1 MYRRNRRHKKFSNL
15 AFAILCIV
23 AIITLG
29 TLLYINDKQ
38 EKEQQIKYE
47 QIAREEREKQKKIE
61 DQSNITLT
69 QDNIAFLDD
78 SEAEEVVS
86 TERMIQIARF
96 TSGYLNKASVNFS
109 LDEIDV
115 ENYSDS
121 DLNMLV
127 FSAYSEKTAEAINVR
142 IGTESS
148 KYFISKEKS
157 VFYLPISNLGKISIS
172 LDGDFQNTYIGD
184 IGIYKMSNPDIR
196 LCRYGQ
202 YNLGESKEFQ
212 LSNVD
217 STACRDLVI
226 SGDYNYVLFK
236 NELRVQGK
244 NDEVIGT
251 LSGLGNTVHMCA
263 VNEKTLAITARENDV
278 YLVDVSDAANPK
290 IVSTYDGMDLETGI
304 SSNGQYLFICSR
316 YYGVE
321 IVDISNINRPVTC
334 SVVYTGGECIE
345 CAIEG
350 SKLYISNW
358 NLKKVFVFDVSN
370 PNKPVELY
378 NISTDGNPY
387 GIEVV
392 DNKIFV
398 ATGHH
403 SAGNYTSVKS
413 GGYGAGHGFEVYD
426 ISGEQATWISTSK
439 IDGRLYYA
447 ADDSWGIYIDG
458 NYAFLSS
465 TYAGVFVYDISDI
478 SNPKR
483 VGTAEVRI
491 ANGTD
496 KYSYYESDRYI
507 FPYNPE
513 EYIDD
518 TFAKIAFDDGTVYLA
533 GQTTGLYKM
542 PFAESMYLDTENRD
556 TLEDNDGEYFT
567 SFKEIKTY
575 KLNSSVVTTKSCVNA
590 ICEYN
595 GYVFLGCGDNGIDVR
610 DIDGN
615 ELFSV
620 DTSGPVQDLKIVGNY
635 LYVAE
640 GNYGIEVYSVDK
652 NGQLQLANTYRCTLK
667 NETVTQL
674 NITPDGKNM
683 LAQDGWTRLS
693 VFRISASDGG
703 LDLLERF
710 TSGSMYFRNMINSD
724 GVTDAIGYE
733 NSREVGIYTVNGTD
747 LSEITTLSNSVYD
760 ERNGM
765 CFYNN
770 NLIVITGG
778 GFVKVP
784 IEQIKEMN
792 DLNNLS
798 VTTFGEDLKL
808 KGKVIANDGV
818 MVVNDPYDK
827 KLTVIDITDLND
839 PHIVFSVKTS
849 GNPDIAYI
857 SADRIFVPLKYQGY
871 MIIYR

>member
-1 MYRRNRRHKKFSNL
+1 MYRRSRRHKKFPDL
-15 AFAILCIV
+15 ALAILGVV
-23 AIITLG
+23 AFVTLG
-29 TLLYINDKQ
+29 ALLFINDKQ
-38 EKEQQIKYE
+38 EKEQQAKYE
-47 QIAREEREKQKKIE
+47 QIAREEREKQKEIE
-61 DQSNITLT
+61 TQYNIILT

-78 SEAEEVVS
+78 SEAEEVIS
-86 TERMIQIARF
+86 TEKMIEIARF
-96 TSGYLNKASVNFS
+96 TSGYLNNATVNFS
-109 LDEIDV
+109 LDKGNV
-115 ENYSDS
+115 EKYSDN

-127 FSAYSEKTAEAINVR
+127 FSAYSEETAEAINVC

-148 KYFISKEKS
+148 KYFI
-157 VFYLPISNLGKISIS
+157 
-172 LDGDFQNTYIGD
+172 D
-184 IGIYKMSNPDIR
+184 
-196 LCRYGQ
+196 
-202 YNLGESKEFQ
+202 
-212 LSNVD
+212 
-217 STACRDLVI
+217 
-226 SGDYNYVLFK
+226 
-236 NELRVQGK
+236 
-244 NDEVIGT
+244 
-251 LSGLGNTVHMCA
+251 
-263 VNEKTLAITARENDV
+263 
-278 YLVDVSDAANPK
+278 NPK

-304 SSNGQYLFICSR
+304 SSNGQYLFVCSR

-321 IVDISNINRPVTC
+321 IVDISNINKPVTC
-334 SVVYTGGECIE
+334 SVIYTGGECIE

-392 DNKIFV
+392 DNKIFI

-403 SAGNYTSVKS
+403 SAGNYTSMKS

-426 ISGEQATWISTSK
+426 ISGEKATWISTSK

-447 ADDSWGIYIDG
+447 ADDSWGIYING

-465 TYAGVFVYDISDI
+465 TYAGVFVYDISDV

-507 FPYNPE
+507 FPYNPA

-542 PFAESMYLDTENRD
+542 SFAESKYQDTVNMG
-556 TLEDNDGEYFT
+556 TLEDNDGEYFK

-575 KLNSSVVTTKSCVNA
+575 KLNSSVITTGSCVNA

-595 GYVFLGCGDNGIDVR
+595 GYIFLGCGNNGIDVR

-615 ELFSV
+615 ELFSM
-620 DTSGPVQDLKIVGNY
+620 DTSGPVQDLKLVGNY

-640 GNYGIEVYSVDK
+640 GNYGIEVYLIDK
-652 NGQLQLANTYRCTLK
+652 NGQLQLTNSYQCTLK

-693 VFRISASDGG
+693 VFGISSLDGG
-703 LDLLERF
+703 LDLLESF
-710 TSGSMYFRNMINSD
+710 TSASMYFRNMINSD

-733 NSREVGIYTVNGTD
+733 NSREVGIYTVNGSD

-778 GFVKVP
+778 GFATVP
-784 IEQIKEMN
+784 IDQLTKMN

-798 VTTFGEDLKL
+798 VTTFGENLKL

-827 KLTVIDITDLND
+827 KLTVLDITDLHD
-839 PHIVFSVKTS
+839 PHIILSANTS

-857 SADRIFVPLKYQGY
+857 TADRIFVPLKYQGY

>member
-1 MYRRNRRHKKFSNL
+1 ML
-15 AFAILCIV
+15 AILCIM
-23 AIITLG
+23 ASITLG
-29 TLLYINDKQ
+29 TLLYINNKQ
-38 EKEQQIKYE
+38 EKEQQARYE
-47 QIAREEREKQKKIE
+47 QIAHEEREKRKEIE
-61 DQSNITLT
+61 AQSNITLT
-69 QDNIAFLDD
+69 QDNITFLAD
-78 SEAEEVVS
+78 SEAEEVIS
-86 TERMIQIARF
+86 TEKMIEIAEF
-96 TSGYLNKASVNFS
+96 TSGYLNKASVSFS
-109 LDEIDV
+109 LDNIDV
-115 ENYSDS
+115 ENYSDNN
-121 DLNMLV
+121 LNMLV
-127 FSAYSEKTAEAINVR
+127 FSAYSEETSEAINVR

-148 KYFISKEKS
+148 KYYINKEKS
-157 VFYLPISNLGKISIS
+157 VFYLPISSLESISIS
-172 LDGDFQNTYIGD
+172 LDGDFQNTYIGN
-184 IGIYKMSNPDIR
+184 ISIYKMANPDIR
-196 LCRYGQ
+196 LCKYGQ
-202 YNLGESKEFQ
+202 FNLGENKDFQ
-212 LSNVD
+212 LLNVD
-217 STACRDLVI
+217 STACRDIII
-226 SGDYNYVLFK
+226 SRDYNYVLFK

-244 NDEVIGT
+244 NDQVIGT
-251 LSGLGNTVHMCA
+251 LSGLGNTSHMCF
-263 VNEKTLAITARENDV
+263 VNDKTLAITARENDV
-278 YLVDVSDAANPK
+278 YLVDISEAANPK

-321 IVDISNINRPVTC
+321 IVDISNINKPVTC
-334 SVVYTGGECIE
+334 SVIYTGGECIE

-370 PNKPVELY
+370 PNKPIELY

-392 DNKIFV
+392 DNKLFI

-403 SAGNYTSVKS
+403 SAGNHASMTS

-426 ISGEQATWISTSK
+426 ISGENATWISTSK

-447 ADDSWGIYIDG
+447 ADDSWGIYVNG

-465 TYAGVFVYDISDI
+465 TYAGVFVYDISYI

-496 KYSYYESDRYI
+496 EYSYYESNAYI
-507 FPYNPE
+507 FPYDPE

-542 PFAESMYLDTENRD
+542 SFAESSYQDTVIRS
-556 TLEDNDGEYFT
+556 TLEDNNGEYFKG
-567 SFKEIKTY
+567 FNEIKTY
-575 KLNSSVVTTKSCVNA
+575 KINSSVITTGYCVNA

-595 GYVFLGCGDNGIDVR
+595 GYVFLGCGDNGIDIR
-610 DIDGN
+610 DKNGN
-615 ELFSV
+615 KLFSV
-620 DTSGPVQDLKIVGNY
+620 DTPGPVQDLKIVENY

-640 GNYGIEVYSVDK
+640 GNYGIEVYLVDK
-652 NGQLQLANTYRCTLK
+652 DGKLQLVNTYRCTLR

-683 LAQDGWTRLS
+683 LVQDGWTRLGIFS
-693 VFRISASDGG
+693 GSSSDDG
-703 LDLLERF
+703 LNLLESF

-724 GVTDAIGYE
+724 GVTAAIGYE
-733 NSREVGIYTVNGTD
+733 NSREVGIYTVNGTE
-747 LSEITTLSNSVYD
+747 LSEITTFSNSVYD

-778 GFVKVP
+778 GFAAIP
-784 IEQIKEMN
+784 IEQLTKID

-798 VTTFGEDLKL
+798 VNTFGEDLKL

-827 KLTVIDITDLND
+827 KITVLDITDINE
-839 PHIVFSVKTS
+839 PHIILSVNTS

-857 SADRIFVPLKYQGY
+857 TADRIFVPLKYQGY
-871 MIIYR
+871 MIIDR

>member
-1 MYRRNRRHKKFSNL
+1 MYRRSRRHKKFPDL
-15 AFAILCIV
+15 ALAILGVV
-23 AIITLG
+23 AFVTLG
-29 TLLYINDKQ
+29 ALLFINDKQ
-38 EKEQQIKYE
+38 EKEQQAKYE
-47 QIAREEREKQKKIE
+47 QIAREEREKQKEIE
-61 DQSNITLT
+61 TQYNIILT

-78 SEAEEVVS
+78 SEAEEVIS
-86 TERMIQIARF
+86 TEKMIEIARF
-96 TSGYLNKASVNFS
+96 TSGYLNNATVNFS
-109 LDEIDV
+109 LDKGNV
-115 ENYSDS
+115 EKYSDN

-127 FSAYSEKTAEAINVR
+127 FSAYSEETAEAINVC

-148 KYFISKEKS
+148 KYFIDKEKS
-157 VFYLPISNLGKISIS
+157 VFYLPISSLGKISVS

-184 IGIYKMSNPDIR
+184 IGIYKMDTSDIR
-196 LCRYGQ
+196 TCKYGQ
-202 YNLGESKEFQ
+202 YNLGESKELQ

-217 STACRDLVI
+217 STACRDIII
-226 SGDYNYVLFK
+226 SRDYNYVLFK

-244 NDEVIGT
+244 NGEVIGT
-251 LSGLGNTVHMCA
+251 LSGLGNTVHMCL

-278 YLVDVSDAANPK
+278 YLVDVSDVANPK

-304 SSNGQYLFICSR
+304 SSNGQYLFVCSR

-321 IVDISNINRPVTC
+321 IVDISNINKPVTC
-334 SVVYTGGECIE
+334 SVIYTGGECIE

-392 DNKIFV
+392 DNKIFI

-403 SAGNYTSVKS
+403 SAGNYTSMKS

-426 ISGEQATWISTSK
+426 ISGEKATWISTSK

-447 ADDSWGIYIDG
+447 ADDSWGIYING

-465 TYAGVFVYDISDI
+465 TYAGVFVYDISDV

-507 FPYNPE
+507 FPYNPA

-542 PFAESMYLDTENRD
+542 SFAESKYQDTVNMG
-556 TLEDNDGEYFT
+556 TLEDNDGEYFK

-575 KLNSSVVTTKSCVNA
+575 KLNSSVITTGSCVNA

-595 GYVFLGCGDNGIDVR
+595 GYIFLGCGNNGIDVR

-615 ELFSV
+615 ELFSM
-620 DTSGPVQDLKIVGNY
+620 DTSGPVQDLKLVGNY

-640 GNYGIEVYSVDK
+640 GNYGIEVYLIDK
-652 NGQLQLANTYRCTLK
+652 NGQLQLTNSYQCTLK

-693 VFRISASDGG
+693 VFGISSLDGG
-703 LDLLERF
+703 LDLLESF
-710 TSGSMYFRNMINSD
+710 TSASMYFRNMINSD

-733 NSREVGIYTVNGTD
+733 NSREVGIYTVNGSD

-778 GFVKVP
+778 GFATVP
-784 IEQIKEMN
+784 IDQLTKMN

-798 VTTFGEDLKL
+798 VTTFGENLKL

-827 KLTVIDITDLND
+827 KLTVLDITDLHD
-839 PHIVFSVKTS
+839 PHIILSANTS

-857 SADRIFVPLKYQGY
+857 TADRIFVPLKYQGY

>member
-1 MYRRNRRHKKFSNL
+1 MYIRCRRHKKFTNL
-15 AFAILCIV
+15 SRAILCLV
-23 AIITLG
+23 AFITLG
-29 TLLYINDKQ
+29 ALLHINDKQ
-38 EKEQQIKYE
+38 EKEQQAKYE
-47 QIAREEREKQKKIE
+47 QIAREEREKQKEIE
-61 DQSNITLT
+61 AQSNITLT
-69 QDNIAFLDD
+69 QDNITFLADD
-78 SEAEEVVS
+78 EAEEVIS
-86 TERMIQIARF
+86 TEKMIEIAKF
-96 TSGYLNKASVNFS
+96 TSGYLNKASVSFS
-109 LDEIDV
+109 LDNIDV
-115 ENYSDS
+115 ENYSDNN
-121 DLNMLV
+121 LNMLV
-127 FSAYSEKTAEAINVR
+127 FSAYSEETAEAINVR

-148 KYFISKEKS
+148 KYYINKEKS
-157 VFYLPISNLGKISIS
+157 VFYLPISTLGKISIS
-172 LDGDFQNTYIGD
+172 LDGDFQNTYIGN
-184 IGIYKMSNPDIR
+184 ISIYKMSNPDIR
-196 LCRYGQ
+196 LCKYGQ
-202 YNLGESKEFQ
+202 YNLGENKEFQ
-212 LSNVD
+212 LLNVD
-217 STACRDLVI
+217 STACRDIII
-226 SGDYNYVLFK
+226 SRDYNYVLFK

-244 NDEVIGT
+244 NDQVIGT
-251 LSGLGNTVHMCA
+251 LSGLGNTSHMCS
-263 VNEKTLAITARENDV
+263 VNDETLAITARENDV
-278 YLVDVSDAANPK
+278 YLVDISEAANPK

-304 SSNGQYLFICSR
+304 SSNGQYLFICRR

-321 IVDISNINRPVTC
+321 IVDISNINKPVTC
-334 SVVYTGGECIE
+334 SVIYTGGECIE

-370 PNKPVELY
+370 PNKPIELY

-392 DNKIFV
+392 DNKLFI

-403 SAGNYTSVKS
+403 SAGNYASMTS

-426 ISGEQATWISTSK
+426 ISGEKATWISTSK

-447 ADDSWGIYIDG
+447 ADDSWGIYING

-507 FPYNPE
+507 FPYDPE
-513 EYIDD
+513 KYIYD

-542 PFAESMYLDTENRD
+542 FFAESSYRDTVIRG
-556 TLEDNDGEYFT
+556 TLEDNNGEYFT
-567 SFKEIKTY
+567 RFNEIRTY
-575 KLNSSVVTTKSCVNA
+575 KLNSSVITTGYCVNA

-595 GYVFLGCGDNGIDVR
+595 GYVFLGCGDNGIDIR

-620 DTSGPVQDLKIVGNY
+620 DTPGPVQDLKIVGNY

-652 NGQLQLANTYRCTLK
+652 DGKLQLANTYRCTLR

-683 LAQDGWTRLS
+683 LAQDGWTRLGIFS
-693 VFRISASDGG
+693 SSSSDGVVN
-703 LDLLERF
+703 LLESF

-724 GVTDAIGYE
+724 GVTAAIGYE

-747 LSEITTLSNSVYD
+747 LSEITTFSNSVYD

-778 GFVKVP
+778 GFATIP
-784 IEQIKEMN
+784 IEQLTKMD

-798 VTTFGEDLKL
+798 VNTFGEDLKL

-827 KLTVIDITDLND
+827 KLTILDITDIND
-839 PHIVFSVKTS
+839 PHIILSVNTS

-857 SADRIFVPLKYQGY
+857 TADHIFVPLKYQGY
-871 MIIYR
+871 MIIDR